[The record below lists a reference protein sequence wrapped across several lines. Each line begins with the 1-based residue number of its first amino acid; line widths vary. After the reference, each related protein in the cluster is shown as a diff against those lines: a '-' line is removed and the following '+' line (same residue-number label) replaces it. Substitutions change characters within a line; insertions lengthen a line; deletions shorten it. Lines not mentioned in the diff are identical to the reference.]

1 VALSVLS
8 SLQPLTGVTSKR
20 GSIAFV
26 ARKDASTVIVLKHEI
41 HYGYGDMTPA
51 DQA

>member
-1 VALSVLS
+1 
-8 SLQPLTGVTSKR
+8 VT
-20 GSIAFV
+20 
-26 ARKDASTVIVLKHEI
+26 RKDASTVVLEHEI